1 MNAVL
6 LLGALEWIAKKL
18 LLLVVAVGRCHDDD
32 VDDDDDGASLDM
44 WTTSK
49 MRKRYV
55 CTPSKQIIVQC
66 AQTPENGWGQRWP
79 PTKPQLPAQ

>member
-18 LLLVVAVGRCHDDD
+18 LLLAVAVGRCHDDD
-32 VDDDDDGASLDM
+32 DDDDGASLDI

-55 CTPSKQIIVQC
+55 CTPSK
-66 AQTPENGWGQRWP
+66 
-79 PTKPQLPAQ
+79 